1 MAGGAAEAEA
11 AAQPWD
17 GFGRIDFEGKLA
29 PMDDRATIERYLA
42 QAEAHVAEG
51 EGYIIQQRQ
60 IIAYL
65 EREGD
70 EQAEII
76 ARDLLTTFEQSHGAY
91 VADRDRL
98 RAELTALGQRQRS

>member
-1 MAGGAAEAEA
+1 
-11 AAQPWD
+11 
-17 GFGRIDFEGKLA
+17 
-29 PMDDRATIERYLA
+29 MDDRSTIERHLA

-51 EGYIIQQRQ
+51 EGHIIQQRQ

-70 EQAEII
+70 EQAAII
-76 ARDLLTTFEQSHGAY
+76 ARDLLTTFEQTHGAY

-98 RAELTALGQRQRS
+98 RAELTALGERRRGQERSSALRH